1 MKASFGRTAAGGRSA
16 RRRLTVFMIT
26 LAFGLAVTLA
36 GCMQARELP
45 AALTEVPAP
54 GAGSAAEPESEAE
67 LGPAKAVSKRL
78 PGLGPKTFGKIPAG
92 SKQVLVVTGAGKNSS
107 RSRATFYQRTGRT
120 WKAVSSTW
128 TARNGHRG
136 WSANHRLGDLRSP
149 IGVFSITDA
158 GGKLPDVGSRLPYS
172 QDPLFTV
179 SGIGI
184 AGEPLD
190 GAFDYVIAINYNR
203 RIGRSPIDKVRP
215 QGQAKG
221 GGIWLH
227 IDPGGP
233 TQGCVSLSKRHLR
246 SLLKTFDPAKK
257 PVIVMGDAASL
268 RA

>member
-1 MKASFGRTAAGGRSA
+1 MTAERDRQFGTCAVLVAVALVVALGGCQQTR
-16 RRRLTVFMIT
+16 
-26 LAFGLAVTLA
+26 
-36 GCMQARELP
+36 QLP
-45 AALTEVPAP
+45 AGLNDVPAP
-54 GAGSAAEPESEAE
+54 IVTPADPETEAAD
-67 LGPAKAVSKRL
+67 LPAKRVLKRL
-78 PGLGPKTFGKIPAG
+78 PGLGPTTRRQIPAA
-92 SKQVLVVTGAGKNSS
+92 SKQVLVVSGAGKKSS
-107 RSRATFYQRTGRT
+107 RSRATFYRRTGRG
-120 WKAVSSTW
+120 WKAVSATW

-172 QDPLFTV
+172 RSPNFTA

-203 RIGRSPIDKVRP
+203 RIGKSPIDKVRP
-215 QGQAKG
+215 EGKAKG

-233 TQGCVSLSKRHLR
+233 TQGCVSLSKAHMR

-268 RA
+268 RL

>member
-1 MKASFGRTAAGGRSA
+1 MA
-16 RRRLTVFMIT
+16 LTV
-26 LAFGLAVTLA
+26 GLAVTLA
-36 GCMQARELP
+36 GCMQTREIP
-45 AALTEVPAP
+45 ATLTEIPAP
-54 GAGSAAEPESEAE
+54 GSSSAAEPEAE
-67 LGPAKAVSKRL
+67 PDLVPATTAAKRL
-78 PGLGPKTFGKIPAG
+78 PGLGPKTFRKIPA
-92 SKQVLVVTGAGKNSS
+92 SSTQVLVVTGAGKNSS
-107 RSRATFYQRTGRT
+107 RSKAAFYQRTGRV
-120 WKAVSSTW
+120 WKAVSATW

-149 IGVFSITDA
+149 VGVFSITDA
-158 GGKLPDVGSRLPYS
+158 GGKLPDVGSRLSYS
-172 QDPLFTV
+172 RSPSFTV

-203 RIGRSPIDKVRP
+203 RIGKSPIDKVRP

-233 TQGCVSLSKRHLR
+233 TQGCVSLSKAHLR
-246 SLLKTFDPAKK
+246 SLLRTFDPAKK

-268 RA
+268 RV